1 MKKILSAALAL
12 AMTLSMVPAAFA
24 AGGTAYASTQIVEV
38 DGKKVEFQMYALKDA
53 AGNPTNYVKLR
64 DVAHVLN
71 GTKAQFS
78 VGYDGSISVTTG
90 QPYADA
96 GGEMTT
102 PYSGDRAYRD
112 GSGSVKVNGQSAS
125 LESIILTDDA
135 GGDYTYFKLRDLG
148 AALGFTVDWSADR
161 GVFLNTGGSTQPANP
176 LDLFQGA
183 WKGSFQLDDGET
195 VFEEIIFTGDQ
206 FERAQRRASRDR
218 PTYFRGTVL
227 VQENMVNS
235 GDGKTYPYVLT
246 ITTKERLNNGTME
259 MEQYDSVGYYYVQSV
274 DSGADRINWKFS
286 SYDRMNSTDAAAL
299 HAIFQGVPAAEDK
312 PNSYTMTTAEA
323 YNKLRSLYNKE
334 LDATETIVYSIGSV
348 SYIAIA
354 NKYVGGADSKLA
366 IELTKLRNHVLT
378 ARSYLEEESV
388 GMLAICDQAPGF
400 EKVKPILLK
409 IKERL
414 DNIQAITESSGK
426 VDPDELLA
434 QSEAIIGYWGEFRDA
449 MQEVYDKY
457 N

>member
-1 MKKILSAALAL
+1 MKKILSATLAL
-12 AMTLSMVPAAFA
+12 AMTLSLLPAAFA
-24 AGGTAYASTQIVEV
+24 AGGTAYASTQTVEV
-38 DGKKVEFQMYALKDA
+38 DGKKVEFQMYALKDD

-135 GGDYTYFKLRDLG
+135 GGGYTYFKLRDLG
-148 AALGFTVDWSADR
+148 TALGFQVDWSADR
-161 GVFLNTGGSTQPANP
+161 GVFLNTGGSSQPTEKTPLEQIQGIWYGKNEEVQGEAIEQEYKIEGDRLFQISYIDMYYYMEGTIVGIELEDGLYAIKLKDCKGINVSTSDTTIYDRGSWEEDTIY
-176 LDLFQGA
+176 LDLQSNMLTDVTLDIVLSPASALQLYPRFQ
-183 WKGSFQLDDGET
+183 
-195 VFEEIIFTGDQ
+195 
-206 FERAQRRASRDR
+206 
-218 PTYFRGTVL
+218 
-227 VQENMVNS
+227 
-235 GDGKTYPYVLT
+235 
-246 ITTKERLNNGTME
+246 
-259 MEQYDSVGYYYVQSV
+259 
-274 DSGADRINWKFS
+274 
-286 SYDRMNSTDAAAL
+286 AAL
-299 HAIFQGVPAAEDK
+299 EAAQNK

-334 LDATETIVYSIGSV
+334 LDATETIVYSVGSV

-354 NKYVGGADSKLA
+354 NQYVGGADSKLA
-366 IELTKLRNHVLT
+366 IELMKLRNHVLT

-400 EKVKPILLK
+400 EKVKPILLN

-414 DNIQAITESSGK
+414 DNIQAVTESSGK
-426 VDPDELLA
+426 VNPNEFLA
-434 QSEAIIGYWGEFRDA
+434 QSEAIIGYWRG
-449 MQEVYDKY
+449 VP
-457 N
+457 

>member
-1 MKKILSAALAL
+1 MKKILSATLAL
-12 AMTLSMVPAAFA
+12 AMTLSLLPAAFA
-24 AGGTAYASTQIVEV
+24 AGGTAYASTQAVEV

-148 AALGFTVDWSADR
+148 TALGFQVDWSADR
-161 GVFLNTGGSTQPANP
+161 GVFLNTGGSSQPTEKTPLEQIQGIWYGKNEEVQGEAIEQEYKIEGDRLFQISYIDMYYYMEGTIVGIELEDGLYAIKLKDCKGINVSTSDTTIYDRGSWEEDTIY
-176 LDLFQGA
+176 LDLQSNMLTDVTLDIVLSPASALQLYPRFQ
-183 WKGSFQLDDGET
+183 
-195 VFEEIIFTGDQ
+195 
-206 FERAQRRASRDR
+206 
-218 PTYFRGTVL
+218 
-227 VQENMVNS
+227 
-235 GDGKTYPYVLT
+235 
-246 ITTKERLNNGTME
+246 
-259 MEQYDSVGYYYVQSV
+259 
-274 DSGADRINWKFS
+274 
-286 SYDRMNSTDAAAL
+286 AAL
-299 HAIFQGVPAAEDK
+299 EAAQNK

-334 LDATETIVYSIGSV
+334 LDATETIVYSVGSV

-354 NKYVGGADSKLA
+354 NQYVGGADSKLA
-366 IELTKLRNHVLT
+366 IELMKLRNHVLT

-414 DNIQAITESSGK
+414 DNIQAVTESSGK

-434 QSEAIIGYWGEFRDA
+434 QSEAIVAYWGEFRDA

>member
-1 MKKILSAALAL
+1 MKKKILSAALAL
-12 AMTLSMVPAAFA
+12 ATVLSLIPGALAAP
-24 AGGTAYASTQIVEV
+24 GGTAYASTQAVEV

-53 AGNPTNYVKLR
+53 NGNGTNYVKLR

-148 AALGFTVDWSADR
+148 TALGFQVDWSADR
-161 GVFLNTGGSTQPANP
+161 GVFLNTGGSSQPTEKTPLEQIQGIWYGKNEEVQGEAIEQEYKIEGDRLFQISYIDMYYYMEGTIVGIELEDGLYAIKLKDCKGINVSTSDTTIYDRGSWEEDTIY
-176 LDLFQGA
+176 LDLQSNMLTDVTLDIVLSPASALQLYPRFQ
-183 WKGSFQLDDGET
+183 
-195 VFEEIIFTGDQ
+195 
-206 FERAQRRASRDR
+206 
-218 PTYFRGTVL
+218 
-227 VQENMVNS
+227 
-235 GDGKTYPYVLT
+235 
-246 ITTKERLNNGTME
+246 
-259 MEQYDSVGYYYVQSV
+259 
-274 DSGADRINWKFS
+274 
-286 SYDRMNSTDAAAL
+286 AAL
-299 HAIFQGVPAAEDK
+299 EAAQNK

-334 LDATETIVYSIGSV
+334 LDATETIVYSVGSV

-354 NKYVGGADSKLA
+354 NQYVGGADSKLA
-366 IELTKLRNHVLT
+366 IELMKLRNHVLT

-414 DNIQAITESSGK
+414 DNIQAVTESSGK

-434 QSEAIIGYWGEFRDA
+434 QSEAIVAYWGEFRDA

>member
-1 MKKILSAALAL
+1 MKKILSATLAL
-12 AMTLSMVPAAFA
+12 AMTLSLLPAAFA
-24 AGGTAYASTQIVEV
+24 AGGTAYASTQAVEV

-112 GSGSVKVNGQSAS
+112 G

-148 AALGFTVDWSADR
+148 TALGFQVDWSADR
-161 GVFLNTGGSTQPANP
+161 GVFLNTGGSTQPTEKTPLEQIQGIWYGKNEEVQGEAIEQEYKIEGDRLFQISYIDMYYYMEGTIVGIELEDGLYAIKLKDCKGINVSTSDTTIYDRGSWEEDTIY
-176 LDLFQGA
+176 LDLQSNMLTDVTLDIVLSPASALQLYPRFQ
-183 WKGSFQLDDGET
+183 
-195 VFEEIIFTGDQ
+195 
-206 FERAQRRASRDR
+206 
-218 PTYFRGTVL
+218 
-227 VQENMVNS
+227 
-235 GDGKTYPYVLT
+235 
-246 ITTKERLNNGTME
+246 
-259 MEQYDSVGYYYVQSV
+259 
-274 DSGADRINWKFS
+274 
-286 SYDRMNSTDAAAL
+286 AAL
-299 HAIFQGVPAAEDK
+299 EAAQNK

-334 LDATETIVYSIGSV
+334 LDATETIVYSVGSV

-354 NKYVGGADSKLA
+354 NQYVGGADSKLA
-366 IELTKLRNHVLT
+366 IELMKLRNHVLT

-414 DNIQAITESSGK
+414 DNIQAVTESSGK

-434 QSEAIIGYWGEFRDA
+434 QSEAIVAYWGEFRDA